1 MVKGRACA
9 MAERAQYAVFKSL
22 SPAADGSL
30 ILAAKLAQVA
40 HCAYDVPKK
49 YTADAVLALGTRLLQ
64 EAGVPLQAERSST
77 ALIEAMHFSLQ
88 DPINLL
94 PSPPK
99 FPGCPVVAGM
109 VWLPSR
115 EVRLSAAA
123 GAALRSRLL
132 GAQHRDLPS
141 IEGEVERVVLDAV
154 WGVLA
159 HRLQNAGSF
168 EMLFLNHAA
177 DVLIS
182 AASHAGGRRR
192 REILSWSALLDTQ
205 LRY

>member
-1 MVKGRACA
+1 
-9 MAERAQYAVFKSL
+9 MAERAQYAAFESL
-22 SPAADGSL
+22 FPAADGSL
-30 ILAAKLAQVA
+30 RLGAKLAQVA

-64 EAGVPLQAERSST
+64 EAGISLQAERSST
-77 ALIEAMHFSLQ
+77 ELTEAMQFSLQ
-88 DPINLL
+88 DPLKLL
-94 PSPPK
+94 PSPPN
-99 FPGCPVVAGM
+99 FPGCSVVAGM
-109 VWLPSR
+109 AWLPSR
-115 EVRLSAAA
+115 EIRLSAAA

-132 GAQHRDLPS
+132 SARHQNLAS

-168 EMLFLNHAA
+168 EVMVLSHAA
-177 DVLIS
+177 DDLIS
-182 AASHAGGRRR
+182 AASRPGGRRR
-192 REILSWSALLDTQ
+192 REIASWSALLDTQ